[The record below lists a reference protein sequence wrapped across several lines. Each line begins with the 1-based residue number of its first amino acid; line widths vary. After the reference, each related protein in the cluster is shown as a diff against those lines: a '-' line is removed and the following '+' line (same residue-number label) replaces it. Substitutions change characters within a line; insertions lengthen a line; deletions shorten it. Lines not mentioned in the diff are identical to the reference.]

1 MALGKLGKYERVD
14 VLGHGATGIVYL
26 AWDTLLKKQIALK
39 EVDVQ
44 FADINRF
51 LEEAR
56 VMDRLNHP
64 NIVRVNSVD
73 IIEGRV
79 VIDMEYVKG
88 QNLQHLLRRL
98 GRLPLSVALDIT
110 IQVLDALIYAH
121 QMRTI
126 HRDIKPANILLSA
139 TGQVKLT
146 DFGLAEVLAS
156 NSYAGGAGTYAYMA
170 PEDFSE
176 ERQSDHRSDLW
187 AVGVTFYEM
196 LTGRR
201 PFNVASARDPFA
213 WRRVLTTE
221 EPAPLT
227 PLLLSLPGSSHSP
240 DGTEAA
246 TAGGAA
252 YDAEEDSWSCP
263 ITSTQAVSEV
273 DEAKFRRAVQAVV
286 TFALAKEKSVRYA
299 TAVEFRTDLIAIRDS
314 FPTLVEFPQVSDAQE
329 EASSHAH
336 PAAEI
341 LAEDS
346 NVTPPTTMEPPQP
359 LRLEAAEEPVSVSMQ
374 TLAPETPVPES
385 AAVAPKSPEPV
396 GETLAPVN
404 ETLMPEPAARPAPL
418 PAEPSS
424 EHRTVTVRD
433 GKAKP
438 SRIHAEPERID
449 FGVVRA
455 DEERVRVLTLK
466 NEGGARSIR
475 GRVVHA
481 PAWVQITP
489 SFFSRPEPKLK
500 VMFTAEGQELDG
512 DQDGE
517 VRVET
522 DHGDVRL
529 SVHAKVQPPRPRF
542 SAVALWYVPL
552 FAVTLLP
559 PLIVAWGGQQEIA
572 RLMVPAASL
581 ASALLAVMLM
591 MVTMSAGLGSAER
604 MACGILASVMAIV
617 LGVTFT
623 IVRSHSSGS
632 LDQIMIVTAAPFL
645 VMLVMMAFTRR
656 YWRLWAGA
664 IGLIAVL
671 AASVFGVVLIGI

>member
-1 MALGKLGKYERVD
+1 MPLGRLGKYERVD

-26 AWDTLLKKQIALK
+26 AWDTLLKKQVALK

-88 QNLQHLLRRL
+88 QNLQSLLRRL
-98 GRLPLSVALDIT
+98 GRLPLSVALDIA

-196 LTGRR
+196 LTGTR

-213 WRRVLTTE
+213 WQRALTMD
-221 EPAPLT
+221 EPPPLP
-227 PLLLSLPGSSHSP
+227 PLLLSLPGSTHSLNGN
-240 DGTEAA
+240 DAA
-246 TAGGAA
+246 TAGGPASHSEQDSPKDSLA
-252 YDAEEDSWSCP
+252 SRPAVGEIDEE
-263 ITSTQAVSEV
+263 
-273 DEAKFRRAVQAVV
+273 KFRRAVQAVI

-299 TAVEFRTDLIAIRDS
+299 TAAEFRTDLIAIRDS
-314 FPTLVEFPQVSDAQE
+314 FPLHPPLPQVADCPQE
-329 EASSHAH
+329 GLSLAH

-341 LAEDS
+341 MAADS
-346 NVTPPTTMEPPQP
+346 NVTPATAMEPPP
-359 LRLEAAEEPVSVSMQ
+359 SLREHAGQEMVDVPVE
-374 TLAPETPVPES
+374 TRAPARETP
-385 AAVAPKSPEPV
+385 
-396 GETLAPVN
+396 L
-404 ETLMPEPAARPAPL
+404 PEPAQPIAPQTS
-418 PAEPSS
+418 P
-424 EHRTVTVRD
+424 EHRPVTARER
-433 GKAKP
+433 GAKP
-438 SRIHAEPERID
+438 PRIHAEPEWID
-449 FGVVRA
+449 FGNVRA

-466 NEGGARSIR
+466 NEGAARSIR
-475 GRVVHA
+475 GRVAHA
-481 PAWVQITP
+481 PAWVQVAP
-489 SFFSRPEPKLK
+489 GFFSRPEPKLK
-500 VMFTAEGQELDG
+500 VSFAAAEQELQG
-512 DQDGE
+512 DQEGE
-517 VRVET
+517 IRVET

-529 SVHAKVQPPRPRF
+529 PVHARVLPPRPRF

-572 RLMVPAASL
+572 RLLVPAASL
-581 ASALLAVMLM
+581 VSALLAAMLM
-591 MVTMSAGLGSAER
+591 IVAVSAGLGPAER
-604 MACGILASVMAIV
+604 MACGIWACVMAVV
-617 LGVTFT
+617 LGITFT
-623 IVRSHSSGS
+623 IVRNDSNGS
-632 LDQIMIVTAAPFL
+632 LDQIMIATAAPFL
-645 VMLVMMAFTRR
+645 VMLVIMAITRR

-664 IGLIAVL
+664 IGLIAVV

>member
-1 MALGKLGKYERVD
+1 MPLGRLGKYERVD

-26 AWDTLLKKQIALK
+26 AWDTLLKKQVALK

-176 ERQSDHRSDLW
+176 ARQSDHRSDLW

-196 LTGRR
+196 LTGMR

-213 WRRVLTTE
+213 WQRALTTE
-221 EPAPLT
+221 EPPPLP
-227 PLLLSLPGSSHSP
+227 PLLLSLPETVHTPNANDVGQAGVAASH
-240 DGTEAA
+240 
-246 TAGGAA
+246 
-252 YDAEEDSWSCP
+252 AEEDSRNGAP
-263 ITSTQAVSEV
+263 TSRQAVGEI
-273 DEAKFRRAVQAVV
+273 DEEKFRRAVQAVL

-299 TAVEFRTDLIAIRDS
+299 TAAEFRTDLIAIRDT
-314 FPTLVEFPQVSDAQE
+314 FPSHAAFPQVADVQQE
-329 EASSHAH
+329 GSRPAH
-336 PAAEI
+336 PAAEL
-341 LAEDS
+341 LAADS
-346 NVTPPTTMEPPQP
+346 NVTPATAMETPQP
-359 LRLEAAEEPVSVSMQ
+359 LRVEPSEEPAPVSV
-374 TLAPETPVPES
+374 
-385 AAVAPKSPEPV
+385 
-396 GETLAPVN
+396 ETLAPAR
-404 ETLMPEPAARPAPL
+404 ETPDLTRETPDTARETPDTEPAQEFFPKP
-418 PAEPSS
+418 PPPS
-424 EHRTVTVRD
+424 EQRTITVRD
-433 GKAKP
+433 GRVRLP
-438 SRIHAEPERID
+438 RLHAEPEMID

-475 GRVVHA
+475 GRVAHA
-481 PAWVQITP
+481 PSWVQVAP
-489 SFFSRPEPKLK
+489 GFFSRPEPKLK
-500 VMFTAEGQELDG
+500 VIFSAEGQELSG

-517 VRVET
+517 IRVET

-529 SVHAKVQPPRPRF
+529 SVHAKVQPPRPPF

-552 FAVTLLP
+552 FAATLLP

-572 RLMVPAASL
+572 RLLVPAASL
-581 ASALLAVMLM
+581 ASALLAAMLM
-591 MVTMSAGLGSAER
+591 IVTVSAGLGSAER
-604 MACGILASVMAIV
+604 MACGILASVMTVV

-623 IVRSHSSGS
+623 IVRSHHSGS

-645 VMLVMMAFTRR
+645 VMLVIMAFTRS

-664 IGLIAVL
+664 IGLIATL